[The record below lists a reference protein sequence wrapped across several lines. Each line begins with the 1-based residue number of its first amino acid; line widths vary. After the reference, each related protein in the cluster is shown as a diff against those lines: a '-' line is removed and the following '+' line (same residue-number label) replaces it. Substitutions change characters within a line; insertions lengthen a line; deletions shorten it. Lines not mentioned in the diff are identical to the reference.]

1 MDISR
6 KAPPAP
12 APETAL
18 RPSSGAAPTE
28 DRESNKEQEAT
39 QAREAAE
46 LTLPE
51 LPDDMSR
58 YFLRYLTPSQL
69 ANCMQ
74 VSSLYNTLIKET
86 PSLNQSVQHAKYLIL
101 AKQTAEHIQDDNLKS
116 NAYCEIA
123 TVQAKSNPKKA
134 KQIAE
139 LIPSDNWRSKA
150 YCAIAVA
157 LLPVVV
163 QKVVKR

>member
-18 RPSSGAAPTE
+18 RPRSGAAPTE

-39 QAREAAE
+39 EARAAAE
-46 LTLPE
+46 LILPE

-58 YFLRYLTPSQL
+58 YFLGYLTPSQL

-74 VSSLYNTLIKET
+74 VSSLYNKLIKET

-101 AKQTAEHIQDDNLKS
+101 AKQTADLIQFDYMKSKAYCAIATVQAKSNPEEANQTLRLAKQTAEHIQDDNLKS
-116 NAYCEIA
+116 N
-123 TVQAKSNPKKA
+123 
-134 KQIAE
+134 
-139 LIPSDNWRSKA
+139 
-150 YCAIAVA
+150 
-157 LLPVVV
+157 
-163 QKVVKR
+163 